1 MATQRHSDASG
12 RSDQDVESRVR
23 TVIARIV
30 GRLRAEPWM
39 VLLALAVLVS
49 VATATT
55 LAVRQYQP
63 DRETGEDA
71 ARSAV
76 AAASEGT
83 VALLSYGPNT
93 LDRDF
98 ASAKGHLTGDFL
110 TYYSQ
115 FTQQIVAPA
124 AKQKAVETTAA
135 VVRAAVSDLKPDSAV
150 VLVFINQTTTSADK
164 PDPAMAASSV
174 RVSLTKIDDDWRI
187 SSFDPV

>member
-1 MATQRHSDASG
+1 M
-12 RSDQDVESRVR
+12 
-23 TVIARIV
+23 V

-39 VLLALAVLVS
+39 VLLTLAVLVS

-55 LAVRQYQP
+55 LAIRQYQP
-63 DRETGEDA
+63 DRETGVDA
-71 ARSAV
+71 ARAAV

-124 AKQKAVETTAA
+124 AKQKSVETTAA

-174 RVSLTKIDDDWRI
+174 RVSLTKVDDDWRI

>member
-39 VLLALAVLVS
+39 VLLTLAVLVS

-55 LAVRQYQP
+55 LAIRQYQP

-71 ARSAV
+71 TRAAV

-124 AKQKAVETTAA
+124 AKQKSVETTAA

-174 RVSLTKIDDDWRI
+174 RVSLTKVDDDWRI

>member
-174 RVSLTKIDDDWRI
+174 RVSLTKVDDDWRI